1 MLILRRYIELC
12 GKDIRYSILGL
23 FCGSIGSY
31 YNVIAS
37 EHMSRMMIG
46 DFTNERLSMLFYT
59 NLISMIAISLRGG
72 LFVYSQKSMNHKLR
86 CIVYRRILNQPLKF
100 YETEPVNEL
109 LERVNSDA
117 RVVSDIISLNINVFS
132 RSLIEVVITFWLLS
146 NISWKLTAIAIILI
160 PINYLISACYEHI
173 HKKIMANHEELNK
186 ELNTYTHETISH
198 LSVMKTYANE
208 RQAEEKFNTL
218 SGVIANYNYKECLL
232 YGSNLLVVCNIPT
245 ITTIIIIL
253 SANYLGTVE
262 GLTIFILHNQ
272 GLYSTIKT
280 LFDMRNEFLKCK
292 EPYLRITKI
301 LDAPEYTKGYYIP
314 ADNRMEGEIVFNSL
328 SFKYEKA
335 TEPVLTDFNFRIDR
349 GEKIAIMGASGCGK
363 STLSKLLVNILE
375 PTNGSITI
383 DGVDIRNYDSE
394 WLKKHIGYVAQDS
407 ILFTDTIANN
417 IAYGICDDGAG
428 VCGTADAADLESLII
443 EAAKNANA
451 HEFISKLPNKYQ
463 TRLEGT
469 ELSSLSGGQKQRIAI
484 ARALIRK
491 PQILIFDEAT
501 SALDPYCEELVQ
513 QTIKE
518 CYNKQNSTVII
529 IAHRKSALEIADKVY
544 ELKDN
549 RLERQPSCIVKSV

>member
-46 DFTNERLSMLFYT
+46 DFTNKRLSMLFYT

-253 SANYLGTVE
+253 SANYLETVE

-335 TEPVLTDFNFRIDR
+335 TEPVLADFNFRINR

>member
-46 DFTNERLSMLFYT
+46 DFTNKRLSMLFYT

-253 SANYLGTVE
+253 SANYLETVE

-544 ELKDN
+544 ELKDS

>member
-12 GKDIRYSILGL
+12 GDNIRYSILGL
-23 FCGSIGSY
+23 LCGCLGSY

-37 EHMSRMMIG
+37 EHMTRMMIG

-72 LFVYSQKSMNHKLR
+72 LFVYSQKSTNHKLR
-86 CIVYRRILNQPLKF
+86 CVVYRRILNQPLKF
-100 YETEPVNEL
+100 YETEPVNGL
-109 LERVNSDA
+109 LERVNNDA
-117 RVVSDIISLNINVFS
+117 RVVSDIISLNVNVFS
-132 RSLIEVVITFWLLS
+132 RSLIEVMITFWLLS
-146 NISWKLTAIAIILI
+146 NISWKLTGIAIILI
-160 PINYLISACYEHI
+160 PINYLISAGYEHI
-173 HKKIMANHEELNK
+173 HKKIMVNYEELNK

-198 LSVMKTYANE
+198 ISIMKTYANE
-208 RQAEEKFNTL
+208 RRAEDKFNLL

-301 LDAPEYTKGYYIP
+301 LDTPEYTKGYYIP
-314 ADNRMEGEIVFNSL
+314 VDNRMTSGDIVFNSL

-335 TEPVLTDFNFRIDR
+335 TEPALADFNFRIDR
-349 GEKIAIMGASGCGK
+349 GEKIAIIGASGCGK

-375 PTNGSITI
+375 PTSGSITI

-394 WLKKHIGYVAQDS
+394 WLKNRIGYVAQDS

-428 VCGTADAADLESLII
+428 TRDLESLII

-513 QTIKE
+513 QTIKD
-518 CYNKQNSTVII
+518 CYKTQNSTLII
-529 IAHRKSALEIADKVY
+529 IAHRRSALEIADKVY
-544 ELKDN
+544 ELKGSQ
-549 RLERQPSCIVKSV
+549 LILSSL